1 MAIEEVQQEQD
12 SVKPEYPI
20 EYQIFA
26 LSLRQKGAIEL
37 FDSALPEDI
46 VGTIHGQS
54 GINEFYRAV
63 LGYYHTTKL
72 DVVDPISFR
81 VWLES
86 ESDIYSALGG
96 ASGVETMMDI
106 YATID
111 LSTPESVIKIV
122 KHKANKRKQL
132 DALQELQMLLTQ
144 KGEKSDKDITRI
156 TQITSDIKDLENDL
170 NYNPLDNV
178 TTANDISRRA
188 EALLEIPNFLPTQYK
203 ALNRAMGYTDN
214 GGFFKGAVHAI
225 IAASGK
231 GKSTFAKCLVNHWA
245 DTGYRVLYVN
255 FEEAISHWERVLMT
269 QIIGK
274 NVYAESRDWT
284 QEEKAKNIGIFKD
297 KLDEWGDRFMVRHDP
312 DTPYFEDLE
321 RWLRD
326 IMGNADR
333 IPDVIVIDT
342 IQSMFTKGGKG
353 KPRWGEFEE
362 MMVRLEKL
370 ARDMNCVLIIT
381 AQENSN
387 RMKEKREVV
396 QQSDTG
402 GSLAIQQKCAVTIF
416 ITEKKLISGDD
427 SEDDNIM
434 QLQIPKNRITGSTFV
449 YDSPLVRYVDHKKTY
464 EDYEPITKESYNKP
478 SDDEEIDY
486 MIKSMNV
493 V

>member
-1 MAIEEVQQEQD
+1 METETLEG
-12 SVKPEYPI
+12 SEKEYPI

-26 LSLRQKGAIEL
+26 LSMRQNGSVEF
-37 FDSALPEDI
+37 FDSNLPEEI
-46 VGTIHGQS
+46 VGSIHGQT
-54 GINEFYRAV
+54 GINEFYRAI
-63 LGYYHTTKL
+63 LAYHHATKL
-72 DVVDPISFR
+72 DIVDPIAFR

-86 ESDIYSALGG
+86 ETDIYSGLGG
-96 ASGVETMMDI
+96 ISGVDAMMEI
-106 YATID
+106 LLSIT
-111 LSTPESVIKIV
+111 LSTPESVVKVIK
-122 KHKANKRKQL
+122 HRANKRKQL
-132 DALQELQMLLTQ
+132 DYLQELQILLTQ
-144 KGEKSDKDITRI
+144 KGEKNEKDIFRI
-156 TQITSDIKDLENDL
+156 SQITSEIKDLENDL

-178 TTANDISRRA
+178 TTATDISNRA
-188 EALLEIPNFLPTQYK
+188 EALLEIPDFLSTQYK
-203 ALNRAMGYTDN
+203 SLNRAMGYTDD

-225 IAASGK
+225 IAPSGK

-245 DTGYRVLYVN
+245 DTGYRILYVN
-255 FEEAISHWERVLMT
+255 FEEAIAHWERVLMT

-274 NVYAESRDWT
+274 NVYSEARNWT
-284 QEEKAKNIGIFKD
+284 AQEKEVYLAKFKN

-326 IMGNADR
+326 IMGHNENL
-333 IPDVIVIDT
+333 PDVIVIDT
-342 IQSMFTKGGKG
+342 IQSMFTRGAGKG

-416 ITEKKLISGDD
+416 ITEKKLMSGDD
-427 SEDDNIM
+427 SEDDTVM

-449 YDSPLVRYVDHKKTY
+449 YDSPLVKYVDYKKTY
-464 EDYEPITKESYNKP
+464 EEYEPITQESYIDP
-478 SDDEEIDY
+478 ETLEEIDDI
-486 MIKSMNV
+486 MESMSIL
-493 V
+493 